1 MNTYDALINGY
12 AAIFESIDV
21 MKPRGVR
28 YYKKTNNK
36 STNNQFQSIHAKW
49 TTSLGN
55 VVDLALIPQYDGT
68 EVVFSVNGT
77 YDDSASGDKDREILP
92 TVMYMMRV
100 MLDREN
106 VSNAKIVARQ
116 GAGDHK
122 VATKLPMK
130 DSRERFEAALR
141 AAIKEAENC
150 MSKEDLS
157 RAPTEKE
164 SRMLMLL
171 KKSPEQFDPC
181 ERYKKFIKRMEY
193 IHDHMEDVEWLKNH
207 VSFSDAEADFIS
219 KEVRS
224 EFRDAGADYRRRMLS
239 NNGGFEY
246 TQNRRYPIYK
256 RLVSREFSDWNIVC
270 DDKFHTIYMTR

>member
-1 MNTYDALINGY
+1 MNTYDALISGY

-36 STNNQFQSIHAKW
+36 GTNNAFQSIHAKW

-55 VVDLALIPQYDGT
+55 VVDLALIPQFDGT

-92 TVMYMMRV
+92 TVIYMMRV
-100 MLDREN
+100 MLDREK

-122 VATKLPMK
+122 VATKLPMN
-130 DSRERFEAALR
+130 DSKERFEAALR
-141 AAIKEAENC
+141 AAIVEAEKS
-150 MSKEDLS
+150 MSKEDLTRS
-157 RAPTEKE
+157 PTEKE

-181 ERYKKFIKRMEY
+181 EKYKNYIKRLEY
-193 IHDHMEDVEWLKNH
+193 IHEHMEDVTWLKNH
-207 VSFSDAEADFIS
+207 VSFTDAEADFVPMEIR
-219 KEVRS
+219 V
-224 EFRDAGADYRRRMLS
+224 EFNDAGTDYRRRMLS

-256 RLVSREFSDWNIVC
+256 RLISREFSDWNIEY
-270 DDKFHTIYMTR
+270 DDKFHTIHMTR